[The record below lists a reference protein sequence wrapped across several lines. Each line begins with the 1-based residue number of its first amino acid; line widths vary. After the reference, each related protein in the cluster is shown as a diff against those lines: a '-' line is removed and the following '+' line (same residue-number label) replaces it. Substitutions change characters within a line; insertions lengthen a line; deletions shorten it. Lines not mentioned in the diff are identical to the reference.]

1 MTELIETRWRKFGN
15 DRVYV
20 RTADGTE
27 VGVVDLKNGCVAQ
40 VAPGYEVLVNDC
52 LVRWSNNAASVAKER
67 KPAHAAPPL
76 HPSMPVLPPFDDEPS
91 PLAAAPSNEPASAP
105 PSSPAASQPET
116 SSVPPKDLAANKAGE
131 KARAQ
136 RDEVNAKAPVLNFVG
151 RVLGAKTDERAWR
164 VGYRGE
170 EMVGK
175 QLDKLGPR
183 WHVLHAVEVGAR
195 GSDIDHVVIGPAGV
209 FTLNTKRHPNGRAS
223 VSAHSIYVNGH
234 RTDYLRNSRHEG
246 DRAARLLTTACG
258 FPVPVQPVVVFVN
271 LEDLKVKEEP
281 SNGVE
286 VTTRLR
292 LVDWLTSLPTIL
304 ADSTV
309 DKIWEKARLSTTWT
323 D

>member
-52 LVRWSNNAASVAKER
+52 LVRWSSNAVQVAPER
-67 KPAHAAPPL
+67 KPVHAAPPS
-76 HPSMPVLPPFDDEPS
+76 HPAMPVLPPFEDGPS
-91 PLAAAPSNEPASAP
+91 PPRPAVASAP
-105 PSSPAASQPET
+105 PPSPAVSQPET
-116 SSVPPKDLAANKAGE
+116 PSVQPKDLAANKAGA

-136 RDEVNAKAPVLNFVG
+136 RDAVNAKAPVLNFVG

-183 WHVLHAVEVGAR
+183 WHVLHAVEVGTR

-246 DRAARLLTTACG
+246 DRAARLLTAACG

-271 LEDLKVKEEP
+271 LEDLKVKATP
-281 SNGVE
+281 ANGVE
-286 VTTRLR
+286 VTWRKGV
-292 LVDWLTSLPTIL
+292 VDWLTSRPTVL

-309 DKIWEKARLSTTWT
+309 EKIWEKARLSTTWT